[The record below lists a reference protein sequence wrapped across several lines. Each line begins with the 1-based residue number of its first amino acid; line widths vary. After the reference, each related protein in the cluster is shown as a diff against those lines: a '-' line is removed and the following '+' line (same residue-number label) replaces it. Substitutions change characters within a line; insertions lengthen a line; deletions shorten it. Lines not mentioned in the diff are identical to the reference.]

1 MKKLMLALLGI
12 MFAYSSASALSFEES
27 RNRAWYLTDK
37 MAYELNLTPEQ
48 YDKAYEINLNYF
60 LNINYA
66 SDIDGQY
73 WRYRN
78 QDLSYILFDWQFNRY
93 VDISYF
99 YRPLIWRSGVC
110 IMTTYDFYDRG
121 FFYFSR
127 PAIYSVYRGISWRER
142 PRHNPYQRMT
152 FSANGGMRERYGEW
166 GHGYYYRNGERFDA
180 PKYNGEHYGRRND
193 RRNPGPDFDKG
204 MTYDHRNEG
213 HNNGR
218 DFGRNDK
225 NPQAGNSNRN
235 NGKVY
240 GSGNNYRDK
249 NENSGNAGYKFEN
262 DNRNN
267 GNNPQQNRI
276 QTPDNNNGNNSNSG
290 MKYVSTDN
298 NRSNLNSSR
307 NFSIGNRNNSNTGS
321 TSNNVGSANSN
332 RSYTPGGRTGATRT
346 NVSGSGNSSRS
357 FSQRIQ
363 SSSNASR
370 SVQSPSPATRN
381 TSSTVQSAPSNRSN
395 TGSTGNNSIRT
406 RSFGKR

>member
-1 MKKLMLALLGI
+1 MKKLMLTLVGI
-12 MFAYSSASALSFEES
+12 IFAYSSTSALSFEES

-127 PAIYSVYRGISWRER
+127 PAIFNVYRGISWRER
-142 PRHNPYQRMT
+142 PRHNPYRNMT
-152 FSANGGMRERYGEW
+152 FSANGGMRDRYGER
-166 GHGYYYRNGERFDA
+166 GHGYYFRNGERFDA
-180 PKYNGEHYGRRND
+180 PKYNGEHYGRRDD
-193 RRNPGPDFDKG
+193 RHNPGPDFDKG
-204 MTYDHRNEG
+204 MNYNRNG
-213 HNNGR
+213 NYNNGR
-218 DFGRNDK
+218 DFGRNDNK
-225 NPQAGNSNRN
+225 AEVGNSNRN

-240 GSGNNYRDK
+240 GGGSNYRDK
-249 NENSGNAGYKFEN
+249 NENSGNAGYKFDN
-262 DNRNN
+262 NNRNN
-267 GNNPQQNRI
+267 GNNSSKDHI
-276 QTPDNNNGNNSNSG
+276 QTPDNNNSNGSSNG
-290 MKYVSTDN
+290 LKYVSTDN
-298 NRSNLNSSR
+298 NRSNLNGNN
-307 NFSIGNRNNSNTGS
+307 NFGTVNRNNKNISSG
-321 TSNNVGSANSN
+321 NSN
-332 RSYTPGGRTGATRT
+332 RNYTPGGRTGTTRNNI
-346 NVSGSGNSSRS
+346 NVSGNNNRS
-357 FSQRIQ
+357 FSQRVQ

-370 SVQSPSPATRN
+370 NIQSSSPATRN
-381 TSSTVQSAPSNRSN
+381 TSPAVQSAPSNRSN
-395 TGSTGNNSIRT
+395 TNSTGNNNIRT